1 MHANGLMGAA
11 AVIFDAAGR
20 VLLVKQTY
28 GDCNWALPGG
38 YTEPHESIVD
48 TALREV
54 REETGLQVV
63 ADRLDGI
70 YYGQQRDFH
79 HFVFLCRTVGAAAE
93 PRPCSSEVA
102 ACTYWPTDALPHP
115 MSDLTRRFIRDAVAR
130 DVVSV
135 AGTPALPV
143 VVTSGS
149 WQERA
154 EIARRRLVALAV
166 VFNADGRVLLVKQT
180 YSGRYWAYP
189 GGFVEHQESI
199 TAAAVRE
206 TWEETGLHVVAERLC
221 GVYYSVELN
230 SHIFVLICRSIDGSD
245 PPTPCSPEVSD
256 CGYWSPDDLPEPM
269 HDAGIR
275 FLRDAVSGR
284 PCTLPVTIQPGRW
297 LEAEAPQDCTP
308 GGWQADNG

>member
-1 MHANGLMGAA
+1 MYANGLMGAA
-11 AVIFDAAGR
+11 AVICDAAGR

-38 YTEPHESIVD
+38 YTEPHESIVE
-48 TALREV
+48 TAVREV
-54 REETGLQVV
+54 REETGLRVA
-63 ADRLDGI
+63 ADRLNGI

-115 MSDLTRRFIRDAVAR
+115 MSALTRRFIRDAVA
-130 DVVSV
+130 VE
-135 AGTPALPV
+135 GTPALPV
-143 VVTSGS
+143 VVTSS
-149 WQERA
+149 SRQKQVETS
-154 EIARRRLVALAV
+154 RRRLVALAV

-189 GGFVEHQESI
+189 GGFVEAQESI

-221 GVYYSVELN
+221 GMYYSVELN
-230 SHIFVLICRSIDGSD
+230 SHIFVLICRLGEGSGS
-245 PPTPCSPEVSD
+245 PTPCSPEVSA
-256 CGYWSPDDLPEPM
+256 CGYWSPDALPEPM

-275 FLRDAVSGR
+275 FMRDAVSGH

-297 LEAEAPQDCTP
+297 LEAEIPQDYTP
-308 GGWQADNG
+308 GVQ